1 MIIIGSRA
9 ELIATRINRAFH
21 AVEDEVV
28 VVVVVVEQRQQEESL
43 RAGSRQ
49 ACRSRLYALGH
60 VHVYDEITAVRYRDG
75 LLLEESVA

>member
-21 AVEDEVV
+21 AVEDEV

>member
-28 VVVVVVEQRQQEESL
+28 VVVVVEQRQQEESL
-43 RAGSRQ
+43 RADSRQ

-60 VHVYDEITAVRYRDG
+60 VHVYDEITAVCYRDG